1 MKRFDERRRALGL
14 ILVVLLLLSSAAAA
28 IAGPLGLKRERLKDY
43 WGEKG
48 KPSAAAAAKVG
59 EALKRAKLTAAS
71 KAWMSLAENYSRLDH
86 EAQSEPA
93 AFEGTD
99 LETKAAWMSHGMP
112 HLYDI
117 LHLTLKN
124 EPFVK
129 ELWEA
134 KGLKGPAAE
143 QAYRDLLLAVIGHD
157 SQQLDFASPDKE
169 KRETARNEHAFNGGV
184 QTARAYLADPGENAA
199 GKVRALT
206 VGLAAAGHS
215 KSKVKLNVPG
225 HMELMLERIRK
236 ELDVTLTPEEV
247 AKIVADA
254 KPVAAMVGAIDALRD
269 RGMLGGAVAPC
280 GQNIVYRIRDG
291 GGGPA
296 VEVFNTRTQ
305 KVLKTF
311 EGVGNHSY
319 VEVHTK
325 VTLVQFED
333 SRLRLAVEFADAR
346 IPDAG
351 RAKQVEDIALDMIRV
366 GFPVDAHWT
375 TENGGNAKKTWDG
388 Q

>member
-1 MKRFDERRRALGL
+1 MKRFARQRRALGL
-14 ILVVLLLLSSAAAA
+14 FLIILLLLSSAASAL
-28 IAGPLGLKRERLKDY
+28 AGPLGLKRERLKDY
-43 WGEKG
+43 WAEKG
-48 KPSAAAAAKVG
+48 KPSAVAAAKVG
-59 EALKRAKLTAAS
+59 DALKRAKLPAAS

-86 EAQSEPA
+86 EAQAEPA

-99 LETKAAWMSHGMP
+99 RETKAAWMSHGMP

-134 KGLKGPAAE
+134 KGLKGAAAE

-157 SQQLDFASPDKE
+157 SQQLDFASADKE
-169 KRETARNEHAFNGGV
+169 KRETARQEHAKNGGI
-184 QTARAYLADPGENAA
+184 QTARAYLLDPGENPA

-225 HMELMLERIRK
+225 EPEKMLELIRK
-236 ELDVTLTPEEV
+236 EVGVTLTPEEV

-254 KPVAAMVGAIDALRD
+254 KPIAAMVGALDALRD
-269 RGMLGGAVAPC
+269 RGVLGGAVAPC
-280 GQNIVYRIRDG
+280 GQNLQYRLRE

-296 VEVFNTRTQ
+296 IEVFNTKTQ

-311 EGVGNHSY
+311 EGIDHHTY

-325 VTLVQFED
+325 VSLVQFED
-333 SRLRLAVEFADAR
+333 NRLRLAIEFADTR
-346 IPDAG
+346 IPDAK
-351 RAKQVEDIALDMIRV
+351 RLSQVEDIALDLIRT
-366 GFPVDAHWT
+366 GFPVDVKWAA
-375 TENGGNAKKTWDG
+375 ENGGNAEKTWEG